1 MEVSDLLPHLSALV
15 GAAVAWGAMRQ
26 KVAGLAREVERLRD
40 RDGEILAALGEL
52 KVGQA
57 ALRAEV
63 MVRLDGLDRRME
75 RVEVV
80 HGLAP
85 ETPAK

>member
-1 MEVSDLLPHLSALV
+1 MELADLFPHLSALL
-15 GAAVAWGAMRQ
+15 GAGVAWGAMRQ
-26 KVAGLAREVERLRD
+26 KVNGLAREVERLRD
-40 RDGEILAALGEL
+40 RDGEILAGLGDL

-80 HGLAP
+80 HGITPEAP
-85 ETPAK
+85 KK